1 MGTRNL
7 TMVIHQGKTR
17 IAQYGQWDGY
27 VSGSGAIILEF
38 LKRLKKNKTMESFKK
53 HLLKVKFIDE
63 NKQKEIDSFLESI
76 GSKNGGLNMEQYEK
90 YVNKYPLL
98 TRNDGAAILEL
109 IHKEKN
115 PDRLWVHDST
125 SFAADSLF
133 CEYAYVIDFDKNTL
147 EVYTGFNQKPLG
159 KNQRF
164 YYLAKESEKQFEKHE
179 NKYYPVRLAASFS
192 MTKLPSLSKVILEVE
207 GKEAHKSFLKS
218 RKERK
223 AKAKAKA
230 EGKE

>member
-27 VSGSGAIILEF
+27 PEGQGSVILEF
-38 LKRLKKNKTMESFKK
+38 LKRLKKNKTVERFKK

-63 NKQKEIDSFLESI
+63 IKQKEIDNFLESI
-76 GSKNGGLNMEQYEK
+76 GSRNGGLDMEQYEK

-98 TRNDGAAILEL
+98 TRNNGAKILEL

-133 CEYAYVIDFDKNTL
+133 CEYAYVIDFDKNTI
-147 EVYTGFNQKPLG
+147 EVYRGFNQKPLG

-164 YYLAKESEKQFEKHE
+164 YYMSKQAEKQREGRGM
-179 NKYYPVRLAASFS
+179 YYPVRLAASFS
-192 MTKLPSLSKVILEVE
+192 LTKLPTLAKMILEVE
-207 GKEAHKSFLKS
+207 GKKAYDSYVKYE
-218 RKERK
+218 KER
-223 AKAKAKA
+223 KAKAKA